1 MPFPFQNSSQFE
13 TCIRSPVG
21 QTWNTQNTVK
31 KLTAPKVVT
40 KLGSIIEPL
49 RKDDFLSDDKS
60 AGALKKRPQIVLDDK
75 SGKAGKR
82 GGGAQQHQH
91 KRKKKKKRETSE

>member
-1 MPFPFQNSSQFE
+1 MPFPFQDSAQFE

-31 KLTAPKVVT
+31 KLTAPRVVT

-49 RKDDFLSDDKS
+49 RKEDFLPEEKS
-60 AGALKKRPQIVLDDK
+60 AGVLKKQPQIVLEEK
-75 SGKAGKR
+75 RGKAGR
-82 GGGAQQHQH
+82 GGGGARRTQQ
-91 KRKKKKKRETSE
+91 KKKKK